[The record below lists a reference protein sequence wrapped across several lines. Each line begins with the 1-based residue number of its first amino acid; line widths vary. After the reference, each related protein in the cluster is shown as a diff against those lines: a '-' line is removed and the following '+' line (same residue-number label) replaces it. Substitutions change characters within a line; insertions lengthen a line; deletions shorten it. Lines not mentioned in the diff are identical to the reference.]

1 MNLKGAKVILTGGS
15 SGLGKQTAK
24 DLLSLG
30 ADLIITGRDEQKLL
44 KVALDLGCTAFH
56 ADVSNEDAAKGT
68 VDFALEKWGRIDVLI
83 NNAGYAEFG
92 LIHELDL
99 DKLKAVYETNVFGA
113 AAMAKYCSQ
122 VFMKQSSGNIVNIAS
137 TAASKGYPQGSI
149 YATSKFALS
158 GMTQCWRAELRK
170 YNVRVI
176 QINPSE
182 VPTAFAQTDRIE
194 REDVANKLSPKEIS
208 DAIIAS
214 LEMNNRGMVT
224 DVTVIATNPF
234 KD

>member
-1 MNLKGAKVILTGGS
+1 MELKGAKIILTGGS

-24 DLLSLG
+24 DLLAKG
-30 ADLIITGRDEQKLL
+30 ADVIITGRDEQKLL
-44 KVALDLGCTAFH
+44 KVALELGCTAFH
-56 ADVSNEDAAKGT
+56 ADVSKGEAAKGT

-99 DKLKAVYETNVFGA
+99 DKLRAVYETNVFGA
-113 AAMAKYCSQ
+113 AAMAKYCAQ
-122 VFMKQSSGNIVNIAS
+122 VFMQQKSGNIINIAS
-137 TAASKGYPQGSI
+137 TAGSKGYPQGSI

-158 GMTQCWRAELRK
+158 GMTQCWRAELRP

-182 VPTAFAQTDRIE
+182 VPTAFAQSNRVE
-194 REDVANKLSPKEIS
+194 REQESNKLSPKEIS
-208 DAIIAS
+208 DVIVSS
-214 LEMNNRGMVT
+214 LEMDNRGMIT

-234 KD
+234 

>member
-1 MNLKGAKVILTGGS
+1 MELIGAKIILTGGS
-15 SGLGKQTAK
+15 SGLGKQTAR
-24 DLLSLG
+24 DLLLKG
-30 ADLIITGRDEQKLL
+30 ADVIITGRDEQKLM
-44 KVALDLGCTAFH
+44 KVALELGCTGFH
-56 ADVSNEDAAKGT
+56 ADVSNEMAAKGT
-68 VDFALEKWGRIDVLI
+68 IDFALEKWGRIDVLI

-99 DKLKAVYETNVFGA
+99 NKLRAVYETNVFGA

-122 VFMKQSSGNIVNIAS
+122 VFMNQKSGNIINIAS

-158 GMTQCWRAELRK
+158 GMTQCWRAELRP

-182 VPTAFAQTDRIE
+182 VPTAFAMEDRVE
-194 REDVANKLSPKEIS
+194 RGDVPNKLSPKEIS
-208 DAIIAS
+208 DVILAS
-214 LEMNNRGMVT
+214 LEMDNRGLIT
-224 DVTVIATNPF
+224 DVTIIATNPF
-234 KD
+234 

>member
-1 MNLKGAKVILTGGS
+1 MILKGAKVLLTGGS

-24 DLLSLG
+24 DLLAKG
-30 ADLIITGRDEQKLL
+30 AEVIITGRNEQKLL
-44 KVALDLGCTAFH
+44 KVALELGCTAFH
-56 ADVSNEDAAKGT
+56 ADVSKEEAAKAT
-68 VDFALEKWGRIDVLI
+68 IDFALEKWDRIDVLI

-99 DKLKAVYETNVFGA
+99 TKLRAVYETNVFGA

-122 VFMKQSSGNIVNIAS
+122 VFIKQGSGNIVNIAS
-137 TAASKGYPQGSI
+137 TAAYKGFPHGSI
-149 YATSKFALS
+149 YSTSKFALS

-170 YNVRVI
+170 YNVRVM

-182 VPTAFAQTDRIE
+182 VPTAFAQPDRVE
-194 REDVANKLSPKEIS
+194 REEEANKLSPKEIS

-234 KD
+234 